1 MNKEKTP
8 VSTHAEGIITTTGK
22 GLGFV
27 SLGKESP
34 RENDI
39 RIEAGLLNT
48 ALPGDHVKVALHS
61 RVPNMQQTG
70 EVVEILDRARTRY
83 VGTIDQNGTTY
94 LVPQDNRIYVDFLIP
109 TPPTENLSKKKVL
122 VELLEWTDP
131 KKNPTAKIIEVI
143 GNVGENETEIRAIV
157 LEKGLAL
164 ELPEEIEKE
173 AHALKASAPAFI
185 AEEAKKR
192 RDFRS
197 ITTFTIDPA
206 DAKDFDDAISVQTL
220 PSGDIEI
227 GVHIADV
234 SAYVK
239 PHTAIDEE
247 ARSRA
252 TSIYLVDRVIP
263 MFPEVLSNDLC
274 SLNQKEDKLVFS
286 AVFTFDAEAFS
297 NPKAKAVVKD
307 SWFGRTIINS
317 DKRFTY
323 EEAQEILDKGT
334 GLFHEELLTLNTL
347 AKKLAKQGKEEG
359 AISFEHEEVRF
370 VLDENKKPIRVYK
383 KVMQDTNKLVEQ
395 FMLLANKKVAEY
407 NLHSPLY
414 AERKNNGFTIGAAAA
429 SVVWIKENK
438 LLYGVLD
445 DCFISVFGD
454 DLVDHPMLKSYVEMS
469 AKYLDGNFDWGK
481 IGTRRHW
488 RENIRNHKV
497 VIEGKEYGYG
507 VIDGREGFDQY
518 LQTGEVALNKGDLVC
533 VYTDGF
539 IKMFQ
544 DREFAKELKEK
555 PFTAETYKFISETA
569 IKLEQYKEKTGYF
582 IKND

>member
-1 MNKEKTP
+1 MAQARRCRAGAGRIASRRERVAESLRVRHGISACYYRGMKHILYHENNLKHPYAPQEDSYLH
-8 VSTHAEGIITTTGK
+8 STKEGI
-22 GLGFV
+22 FV
-27 SLGKESP
+27 VADGVTHDPTDPTLYPMPSDSYEVARIVCNEVIKYLEGKEF
-34 RENDI
+34 
-39 RIEAGLLNT
+39 
-48 ALPGDHVKVALHS
+48 
-61 RVPNMQQTG
+61 
-70 EVVEILDRARTRY
+70 
-83 VGTIDQNGTTY
+83 TT
-94 LVPQDNRIYVDFLIP
+94 D
-109 TPPTENLSKKKVL
+109 
-122 VELLEWTDP
+122 
-131 KKNPTAKIIEVI
+131 
-143 GNVGENETEIRAIV
+143 
-157 LEKGLAL
+157 
-164 ELPEEIEKE
+164 
-173 AHALKASAPAFI
+173 
-185 AEEAKKR
+185 
-192 RDFRS
+192 S
-197 ITTFTIDPA
+197 I
-206 DAKDFDDAISVQTL
+206 K
-220 PSGDIEI
+220 
-227 GVHIADV
+227 
-234 SAYVK
+234 SAYS
-239 PHTAIDEE
+239 E
-247 ARSRA
+247 
-252 TSIYLVDRVIP
+252 
-263 MFPEVLSNDLC
+263 
-274 SLNQKEDKLVFS
+274 
-286 AVFTFDAEAFS
+286 
-297 NPKAKAVVKD
+297 
-307 SWFGRTIINS
+307 
-317 DKRFTY
+317 
-323 EEAQEILDKGT
+323 
-334 GLFHEELLTLNTL
+334 
-347 AKKLAKQGKEEG
+347 
-359 AISFEHEEVRF
+359 
-370 VLDENKKPIRVYK
+370 
-383 KVMQDTNKLVEQ
+383 
-395 FMLLANKKVAEY
+395 ANKKVAEY